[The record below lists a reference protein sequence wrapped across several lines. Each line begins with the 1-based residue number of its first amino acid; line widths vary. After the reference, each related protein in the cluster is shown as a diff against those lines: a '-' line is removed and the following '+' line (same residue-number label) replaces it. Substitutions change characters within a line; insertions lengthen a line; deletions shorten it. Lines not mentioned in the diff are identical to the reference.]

1 VATAG
6 LITVSDPA
14 RSVRAADEREGIEMV
29 IDCDGCV
36 MRDIACGDCVVTFL
50 LGPADGLGSAEQAA
64 LAVLADGGLVPP
76 LRMRPEVR
84 EAPSLPGRVGGGGSP
99 GRRVRGAASA

>member
-1 VATAG
+1 
-6 LITVSDPA
+6 
-14 RSVRAADEREGIEMV
+14 MV

-50 LGPADGLGSAEQAA
+50 LGPAQALGSEEHTA

-76 LRMRPEVR
+76 LRM
-84 EAPSLPGRVGGGGSP
+84 LPGAAAGSEPPSRVGRVPGGGRARP
-99 GRRVRGAASA
+99 TGAASA

>member
-1 VATAG
+1 
-6 LITVSDPA
+6 
-14 RSVRAADEREGIEMV
+14 MV

-50 LGPADGLGSAEQAA
+50 LGPAEALGSAEQTA

-76 LRMRPEVR
+76 LRMV
-84 EAPSLPGRVGGGGSP
+84 PGSSSP
-99 GRRVRGAASA
+99 PRTMGAGPARDSRARGARGAASA